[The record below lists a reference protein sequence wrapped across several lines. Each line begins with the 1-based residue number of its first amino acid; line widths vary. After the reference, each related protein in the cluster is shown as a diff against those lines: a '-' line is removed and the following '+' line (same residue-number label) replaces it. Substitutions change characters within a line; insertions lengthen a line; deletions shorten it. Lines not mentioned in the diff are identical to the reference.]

1 MDPILTRPTPNEPDG
16 NPGNLPPDRSGPIRV
31 ALLCDYLEEGWPSMD
46 LVGDMILEHL
56 QSGHPVEVAA
66 ARVRPP
72 FRRRLERLA
81 PPRRRRAA
89 HNVDRLWNR
98 FGDYPR
104 ALRGPDLRGA
114 FDVYHIVDHSYAQ
127 LVHAVPAGRAIV
139 TCHDLDTFR
148 CLLDPARE
156 PRPRWFRA
164 MARRILTGLQRA
176 AAVACISEATR
187 AGLLAH
193 GVVPANRLH
202 LIPYGIPPEHT
213 AEPDPPRDA
222 EAEALLGPPGPVDL
236 LHVGSTIPRKRID
249 VLLDV
254 FAAVRRARPDA
265 RLIRVGG
272 HLTPDQD
279 RQARALGVADAIVSI
294 PFLDRPR
301 LAAVYRRAALV
312 LQPSEAEGFGLPV
325 AEAIACGAAVL
336 ASDLPALRE
345 AGGPIATYR
354 PVAAVPSWTAAA
366 LDLLDQR
373 ASRSDAW
380 LARRAAG
387 LARSA
392 GFRWAT
398 HADRLIPLYRAA
410 AGRPFRNPRP

>member
-1 MDPILTRPTPNEPDG
+1 
-16 NPGNLPPDRSGPIRV
+16 
-31 ALLCDYLEEGWPSMD
+31 MD
-46 LVGDMILEHL
+46 LVGDMILGHL
-56 QSGHPVEVAA
+56 RAGHSGEVAA
-66 ARVRPP
+66 ERVRPP
-72 FRRRLERLA
+72 FRRRLGRLG
-81 PPRRRRAA
+81 RKG
-89 HNVDRLWNR
+89 HNVDRIWNR
-98 FGDYPR
+98 FVGYPH
-104 ALRGPDLRGA
+104 ALRGLARRGE
-114 FDVYHIVDHSYAQ
+114 FDVYHVVDHSYAQ
-127 LVHAVPAGRAIV
+127 LVHELPPGRAVV

-164 MARRILTGLQRA
+164 LARRILTGLQQA

-193 GVVPANRLH
+193 GLVPAERLH
-202 LIPYGIPPEHT
+202 LIPYGIAPEHD
-213 AEPDPPRDA
+213 AAPDPPRDA
-222 EAEALLGPPGPVDL
+222 EVEALLGPAGPADL

-254 FAAVRRARPDA
+254 FAAVRRARPGA

-272 HLTPDQD
+272 HLEPAQA
-279 RQARALGVADAIVSI
+279 RQAEALGIAGAITSI

-345 AGGPIATYR
+345 AGGSVAAYR
-354 PVAAVPSWTAAA
+354 PVGDVAAWAEAA
-366 LDLLDQR
+366 LGLLDQR
-373 ASRSDAW
+373 AADPGAW
-380 LARRAAG
+380 QARRDVG

-392 GFRWAT
+392 GFRWTT
-398 HADRLIPLYRAA
+398 HAARLVPLYRAA
-410 AGRPFRNPRP
+410 AGVR